1 MQNYV
6 FSLMPVLFYPIA
18 LNVIVCL
25 FVVVII
31 SHLVSTSVNSTSLL
45 ILVLCL
51 FFENMI
57 NYISVVEISTV
68 VTICIF
74 P

>member
-1 MQNYV
+1 M
-6 FSLMPVLFYPIA
+6 LLF
-18 LNVIVCL
+18 VCL
-25 FVVVII
+25 FVVII